1 MADEDISL
9 TEDQLLDNLDDTNNG
24 ESEFLNEVSENKTLS
39 LWILFFYSGRPMKS
53 YDFRQKFKMAARKI
67 KRLSMDDL
75 SSSLLF
81 AKCTRTHA

>member
-39 LWILFFYSGRPMKS
+39 WWILFFYSGRPMKS
-53 YDFRQKFKMAARKI
+53 YDFRQKFKMAARK
-67 KRLSMDDL
+67 
-75 SSSLLF
+75 
-81 AKCTRTHA
+81 